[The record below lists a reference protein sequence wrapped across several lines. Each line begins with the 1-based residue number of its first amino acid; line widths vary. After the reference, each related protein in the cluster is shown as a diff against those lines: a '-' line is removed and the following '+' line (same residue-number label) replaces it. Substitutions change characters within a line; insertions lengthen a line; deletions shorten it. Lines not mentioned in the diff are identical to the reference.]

1 MDETYAGTVITD
13 LVSGRADSQPS
24 AFNGFKQHQ
33 ILAVC
38 EMGKYYNSKSLLSN
52 TTCMTH
58 LFIAL
63 NMCLILYYLTGQAYS
78 MSQNIDVAKDLP
90 YGMNKNYIDVI
101 KPSGILRNWIISK
114 GQRTGVV
121 DLLTMHMIFEDSKA
135 STSQEI
141 GEKNINIVVDSSTD
155 LAKETSFAFSK
166 ASSAKWRLT
175 QTADIIRYLT
185 ISIYAWEGNIL
196 N

>member
-1 MDETYAGTVITD
+1 
-13 LVSGRADSQPS
+13 
-24 AFNGFKQHQ
+24 
-33 ILAVC
+33 
-38 EMGKYYNSKSLLSN
+38 
-52 TTCMTH
+52 
-58 LFIAL
+58 
-63 NMCLILYYLTGQAYS
+63 

-114 GQRTGVV
+114 GHRTGVV
-121 DLLTMHMIFEDSKA
+121 DLLTMNMKLEDSKA

-141 GEKNINIVVDSSTD
+141 GEKNINIVVDSGTD

-175 QTADIIRYLT
+175 QTADIIRYLA
-185 ISIYAWEGNIL
+185 ISIYAREVNIL
-196 N
+196 YLY

>member
-1 MDETYAGTVITD
+1 
-13 LVSGRADSQPS
+13 
-24 AFNGFKQHQ
+24 
-33 ILAVC
+33 
-38 EMGKYYNSKSLLSN
+38 
-52 TTCMTH
+52 
-58 LFIAL
+58 
-63 NMCLILYYLTGQAYS
+63 
-78 MSQNIDVAKDLP
+78 MSQNIDVTKDLP

-121 DLLTMHMIFEDSKA
+121 DLLTINMKLEDSKA

-166 ASSAKWRLT
+166 ASSAEWKLT
-175 QTADIIRYLT
+175 QTADVIRYLT
-185 ISIYAWEGNIL
+185 ISM
-196 N
+196 